1 MWFLTFT
8 KTNKQMKRLLLI
20 LIPVIMCFAASS
32 CSTFSSLNAIDT
44 GTALSSAN
52 FHYVKT
58 VQGEATSTYIF
69 GFAGGNDA
77 GKAIADAKAKADLKD
92 NQALANVAIVNTQ
105 RIVLGI
111 IIRVKTTVSADVIEF
126 EK

>member
-1 MWFLTFT
+1 
-8 KTNKQMKRLLLI
+8 MKRLLLI
-20 LIPVIMCFAASS
+20 LIPVILCFAASS
-32 CSTFSSLNAIDT
+32 CSTLSSLNAIDT

-92 NQALANVAIVNTQ
+92 HQALANVAIVNTQ